1 MNDMSQP
8 PPDIPALAARIEA
21 FLKALPTH
29 LPRGHSDTEWTTQI
43 KCDIGQIGL
52 DAGLLATAS
61 GYPTPKDREWLYDLI
76 WFQNSPEKH
85 LEKLVMALESE
96 WSRDPDE
103 ILYDFEKLL
112 VARAP
117 LKVMIF
123 QDNGGN
129 LDALWQMFE
138 KSMQT
143 YAHPDPTE
151 LYVWAAF
158 QETRHEFMVKM
169 ARVEELL
176 TGRRQLI

>member
-1 MNDMSQP
+1 MSDSEP
-8 PPDIPALAARIEA
+8 EISLMANHVEA
-21 FLKALPTH
+21 FLKALPTQ
-29 LPRGHSDTEWTTQI
+29 LPRGHSDTEWTSQI
-43 KCDIGQIGL
+43 KCGIGQIGL
-52 DAGLLATAS
+52 EAGLLATAS

-76 WFQNSPEKH
+76 WFQNSPQKH
-85 LEKLVMALESE
+85 LERLVMALESE

-123 QDNGGN
+123 QDNGRN

-138 KSMQT
+138 KSLQT
-143 YAHPDPTE
+143 YAHHDPTE

-158 QETRHEFMVKM
+158 QETRHEFTVKA

-176 TGRRQLI
+176 AGRTRLV

>member
-1 MNDMSQP
+1 MSPP
-8 PPDIPALAARIEA
+8 PPDIPALAVRIEV
-21 FLKALPTH
+21 FLTDLPGQ
-29 LPRGHSDTEWTTQI
+29 LPPGHSNTKWTTRI
-43 KCDIGQIGL
+43 KSGIGQIGL
-52 DAGLLATAS
+52 EAGLLATAS

-85 LEKLVMALESE
+85 LERLVMALESE

-123 QDNGGN
+123 QDNGEN

-143 YAHPDPTE
+143 YAHHDPTE

-158 QETRHEFMVKM
+158 QETRYAFMVKT

-176 TGRRQLI
+176 AGRTKLI

>member
-1 MNDMSQP
+1 
-8 PPDIPALAARIEA
+8 
-21 FLKALPTH
+21 
-29 LPRGHSDTEWTTQI
+29 
-43 KCDIGQIGL
+43 
-52 DAGLLATAS
+52 
-61 GYPTPKDREWLYDLI
+61 
-76 WFQNSPEKH
+76 
-85 LEKLVMALESE
+85 MALESE
-96 WSRDPDE
+96 WNRHPDE

-143 YAHPDPTE
+143 YAHHDPTE

-158 QETRHEFMVKM
+158 QETRHEFTVKA

-176 TGRRQLI
+176 AGARLVDEPRMAGGLAQA